1 MTHSYVTHHLP
12 DDSATNSATNS
23 VLRFVSC
30 VITLTDCVIL
40 ANRESSQNPYH
51 NQETTQWGWGEEGSK
66 GAYYSASFLAYVV
79 WDTLVS
85 MAITIEIVARHWH
98 IPANYF
104 KKRWQ
109 VVQDAQEVTG
119 LQCEG
124 AAAAA
129 EEGEAQEDRR
139 TEDELQ
145 RLEDE
150 LFRLEVS
157 EIQRLEDEVQ
167 THKKALQIKQLAT
180 RPANF
185 SQQLF
190 GKSPKDRAMLAEFE
204 ARELDAHVRLGAAQQ
219 ALAHR
224 RAHARETQR
233 ATHVRTLNPRD
244 LRDTLA
250 QKTAKLARTQKTQ
263 HGRLASVFSRQNH
276 SKQAQAM
283 RLLEAEIAEIVG
295 DLALLRRLQSCVSA
309 GSPDSA
315 DFEEHPSVH
324 GSDDSGFAKSR
335 ELAGVMDEYETVSG
349 ETAWNVHAAAQRQKE
364 HTTFARF
371 MAFLD
376 VLVAVSS
383 WAHLVLAPLGVPLT
397 LRPLR
402 LFRAVYWVSVGFGL
416 TCLRGL
422 LYGLSVARLYVQATL
437 AVMVVVLISTSTC
450 VYTLYTLRGARFQCV
465 ACAPSVSPSF
475 CYDSNYKFNASNSPF
490 PTLMTPV
497 RVCHREWVGGVV
509 AGWGWS
515 SSCPDPFEC
524 VDVVEFVESTPF
536 HVDNYLGVGSTLYA
550 LAAGDGQ
557 VAAMMMALS
566 RSTPA
571 LNWLFWPVVMS
582 HVFAMGLFGV
592 MVLRAYVISS
602 IRDMWRRVPLVDMDT
617 SWFRLD
623 GHTPWDS
630 RRVRPTYL
638 PPPVDYGPGLA
649 AGNMSPLPASP
660 TRRGLK
666 KGKDFRNTDTVEI
679 DAFSKV
685 QPRLNLRAVCVMY
698 GESRVC
704 EAITCAVI
712 LWHFIVQLA
721 WHAHMTVAFATF
733 LTASE
738 VVVVSVFLLE
748 MAVKVYAA
756 GGLANFASNLWRAL
770 EITVVLMSFAGVVQY
785 GAVCCSVLQCVAVCC
800 SVWQCVLHCF

>member
-1 MTHSYVTHHLP
+1 
-12 DDSATNSATNS
+12 
-23 VLRFVSC
+23 
-30 VITLTDCVIL
+30 
-40 ANRESSQNPYH
+40 
-51 NQETTQWGWGEEGSK
+51 
-66 GAYYSASFLAYVV
+66 
-79 WDTLVS
+79 

-109 VVQDAQEVTG
+109 VVQDAQEATR
-119 LQCEG
+119 LECE

-129 EEGEAQEDRR
+129 EEGEADEDRR
-139 TEDELQ
+139 TED
-145 RLEDE
+145 DV
-150 LFRLEVS
+150 VS
-157 EIQRLEDEVQ
+157 DIQRLEDEVQ

-180 RPANF
+180 RPADF

-204 ARELDAHVRLGAAQQ
+204 ARELDAHVRLGAARQ

-233 ATHVRTLNPRD
+233 ATHVRTLHSRHLTDSLSTPQRD
-244 LRDTLA
+244 LRDTLV
-250 QKTAKLARTQKTQ
+250 QKTAKLVRTQKTQ

-276 SKQAQAM
+276 SKQAQAI
-283 RLLEAEIAEIVG
+283 RLLEAEIAEIAG
-295 DLALLRRLQSCVSA
+295 DLALLRRLQSA
-309 GSPDSA
+309 GSPGSA

-335 ELAGVMDEYETVSG
+335 ELAGVMDEYETISG
-349 ETAWNVHAAAQRQKE
+349 ETAWNAHAAAQRQKE

-402 LFRAVYWVSVGFGL
+402 LFRAVYWVSVDFGL

-422 LYGLSVARLYVQATL
+422 LYGLSVARLYVQATM

-465 ACAPSVSPSF
+465 ACAPSASPSF

-490 PTLMTPV
+490 PTLMTPMH
-497 RVCHREWVGGVV
+497 VCHREWVGGVV
-509 AGWGWS
+509 AGWGGS

-524 VDVVEFVESTPF
+524 VDVREFVESTPF
-536 HVDNYLGVGSTLYA
+536 HVDNYLGVGSILYA

-571 LNWLFWPVVMS
+571 LNWLFWPVIMS

-592 MVLRAYVISS
+592 TVLRAYVISS

-649 AGNMSPLPASP
+649 AGNMSPVSP
-660 TRRGLK
+660 TRRELQ
-666 KGKDFRNTDTVEI
+666 KGKDFHNTDTVEI

-685 QPRLNLRAVCVMY
+685 QPRLNLRAVCVVY

-712 LWHFIVQLA
+712 LLHFIVQLT
-721 WHAHMTVAFATF
+721 WHAHMTIAFATF

>member
-1 MTHSYVTHHLP
+1 
-12 DDSATNSATNS
+12 
-23 VLRFVSC
+23 
-30 VITLTDCVIL
+30 
-40 ANRESSQNPYH
+40 
-51 NQETTQWGWGEEGSK
+51 
-66 GAYYSASFLAYVV
+66 
-79 WDTLVS
+79 

-109 VVQDAQEVTG
+109 VVQDAQEATR
-119 LQCEG
+119 LECE

-129 EEGEAQEDRR
+129 EEGEADEDRR
-139 TEDELQ
+139 TED
-145 RLEDE
+145 DV
-150 LFRLEVS
+150 VS
-157 EIQRLEDEVQ
+157 DIQRLEDEVQ

-180 RPANF
+180 RPADF

-204 ARELDAHVRLGAAQQ
+204 ARELDAHVRLGAARQ

-233 ATHVRTLNPRD
+233 ATHVGTLTTRWDLRDTLSTPQRD
-244 LRDTLA
+244 LRDTLV
-250 QKTAKLARTQKTQ
+250 QKTAKLVRTQKTQ

-276 SKQAQAM
+276 SKQAQAI
-283 RLLEAEIAEIVG
+283 RLLEAEIAEIAG
-295 DLALLRRLQSCVSA
+295 DLALLRRLQSA
-309 GSPDSA
+309 GSPGSA

-335 ELAGVMDEYETVSG
+335 ELAGVMDEYETISG
-349 ETAWNVHAAAQRQKE
+349 ETAWNAHAAAQRQKE

-402 LFRAVYWVSVGFGL
+402 LFRAVYWVSVDFGL

-422 LYGLSVARLYVQATL
+422 LYGLSVARLYVQATM

-465 ACAPSVSPSF
+465 ACAPSASPSF

-490 PTLMTPV
+490 PTLMTPMH
-497 RVCHREWVGGVV
+497 VCHREWVVGVV
-509 AGWGWS
+509 AGWGGS

-524 VDVVEFVESTPF
+524 VDVREFVESTPF
-536 HVDNYLGVGSTLYA
+536 HVDNYLGVGSILYA

-571 LNWLFWPVVMS
+571 LNWLFWPVIMS

-592 MVLRAYVISS
+592 TVLRAYVISS

-649 AGNMSPLPASP
+649 AGNMSPVSP
-660 TRRGLK
+660 TRRELQ
-666 KGKDFRNTDTVEI
+666 KGKDFHNTDTVEI

-685 QPRLNLRAVCVMY
+685 QPRLNLRAVCVVY

-712 LWHFIVQLA
+712 LLHFIVQLT
-721 WHAHMTVAFATF
+721 WHAHMTIAFATF

>member
-1 MTHSYVTHHLP
+1 
-12 DDSATNSATNS
+12 
-23 VLRFVSC
+23 
-30 VITLTDCVIL
+30 
-40 ANRESSQNPYH
+40 
-51 NQETTQWGWGEEGSK
+51 
-66 GAYYSASFLAYVV
+66 
-79 WDTLVS
+79 

-109 VVQDAQEVTG
+109 VVQDAQEVRG
-119 LQCEG
+119 LGCEG
-124 AAAAA
+124 AAAA

-276 SKQAQAM
+276 STQAQAM

-509 AGWGWS
+509 AGWGGS

-666 KGKDFRNTDTVEI
+666 KGNTDTDFRNTDTVEI

-738 VVVVSVFLLE
+738 LVVVSVFLLE

-770 EITVVLMSFAGVVQY
+770 EITVVLMSFAGVLQCV
-785 GAVCCSVLQCVAVCC
+785 AVYCSVLQCVEVCVALFL
-800 SVWQCVLHCF
+800 SVLQCVGDDVR